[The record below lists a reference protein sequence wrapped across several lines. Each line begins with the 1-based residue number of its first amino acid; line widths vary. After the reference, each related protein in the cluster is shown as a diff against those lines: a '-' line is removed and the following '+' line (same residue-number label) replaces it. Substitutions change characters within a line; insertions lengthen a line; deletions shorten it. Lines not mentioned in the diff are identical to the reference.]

1 MHTMRTTIDLD
12 RDLLREAMQV
22 YHVRSAKA
30 AVNAALQAAVRQ
42 ERRRRLRS
50 LLGQINLDLD
60 LAILEEWRNGR

>member
-50 LLGQINLDLD
+50 LLGQIDLDLD

>member
-1 MHTMRTTIDLD
+1 MRTTIDLD

-50 LLGQINLDLD
+50 LLGQIDLDLD
-60 LAILEEWRNGR
+60 PAILEEWRGGR

>member
-1 MHTMRTTIDLD
+1 MRTTIDLD